1 MLIGVKQYAYWIVI
15 KVDYQLKNN
24 NHMGRLRL
32 FIPIIFMCLLTYS
45 CNSFQ
50 TKTELIDTTSDSIQ
64 QSFSE
69 NILYPAESDTMLLDI
84 QNGKATVM
92 IHKQARQYIN
102 LKFFSGDYSK
112 VTGVITSPDSM
123 ANIRFSQIVM
133 PDDQMDGPFGKDITY
148 DLPKKGDYL
157 LLLHENQM
165 AGDPWEGTFQVT
177 LTLSK
182 P

>member
-1 MLIGVKQYAYWIVI
+1 MAKVTFLVLIASVS
-15 KVDYQLKNN
+15 
-24 NHMGRLRL
+24 
-32 FIPIIFMCLLTYS
+32 LLTYS
-45 CNSFQ
+45 CSNSHR
-50 TKTELIDTTSDSIQ
+50 KSESVAVTSDSIQ

-69 NILYPAESDTMLLDI
+69 NVLYPAESDTMLLDI
-84 QNGKATVM
+84 QNGKATVE

-102 LKFFSGDYSK
+102 LKFSSGDYSK
-112 VTGVITSPDSM
+112 VTGVITSSDTM

-133 PDDQMDGPFGKDITY
+133 PDGQMDGPFGRDITY
-148 DLPKKGDYL
+148 DLPVKGDYL

-165 AGDPWEGTFQVT
+165 AGDPWEGNFQVT